1 MNTYRLSGTDRSV
14 SAIGTFQPF
23 SAIVRA
29 TSPKEA
35 MDKNREARYQA
46 GRDHILYKRVE
57 IKVGRVWSVVPMLKA
72 LEVEG

>member
-1 MNTYRLSGTDRSV
+1 MNIYRLSGTDRAV

-23 SAIVRA
+23 SVLVRA

-35 MDKNREARYQA
+35 MNKNREARYQA
-46 GRDHILYKRVE
+46 GREHIHYKRVE
-57 IKVGRVWSVVPMLKA
+57 IKVGRVWSVIPMLKA